1 MYRDAV
7 DLREFYRTSLGQV
20 AQRMIRRR
28 IRQFWPELRGQI
40 VLGLGYATP
49 YLRPFKQEADRVFAV
64 MPASQGV
71 VFWPPE
77 GPAAVTL
84 ADEAELPFADMSVDR
99 VLVVHCLE
107 GTDKIRAMMREIWR
121 VLAGGGRLLVVVP
134 NRSGLWARIE
144 RTPFGHGRPYSAS
157 QLREMMR
164 EHLFVPER
172 SARALFVPPVNSR
185 FLLASAPAWEEVG
198 ERWFE
203 RFAGVTV
210 VEASKQLY
218 AAPLNRVV
226 VPARRPFAVPV
237 PGRAEPASTQPS
249 SQRFGRVPGPATCG
263 EAGTP
268 PVRRTDSPSDPHC

>member
-28 IRQFWPELRGQI
+28 IRQFWPELRGQT

-49 YLRPFKQEADRVFAV
+49 YLLPFRQEAERILAV

-77 GPAAVTL
+77 GPGCVTL
-84 ADEAELPFADMSVDR
+84 SDEEDLPLPDVSVDR

-107 GTDKIRAMMREIWR
+107 AADKSRAMMREIWR
-121 VLAGGGRLLVVVP
+121 VLAGGGRLLVIVP
-134 NRSGLWARIE
+134 NRSGLWARTE
-144 RTPFGHGRPYSAS
+144 RTPFGHGQPYSAS
-157 QLREMMR
+157 QLGQMLRD
-164 EHLFVPER
+164 HLFVPER
-172 SARALFVPPVNSR
+172 SARALFVPPISSR
-185 FLLASAPAWEEVG
+185 FLLASAPAWEEIG

-226 VPARRPFAVPV
+226 APSRRAFAAPAAAQ
-237 PGRAEPASTQPS
+237 AEPAAVEPS
-249 SQRFGRVPGPATCG
+249 RSASKGSAAAR
-263 EAGTP
+263 
-268 PVRRTDSPSDPHC
+268 

>member
-249 SQRFGRVPGPATCG
+249 SQRLGSVPAPATCG

>member
-28 IRQFWPELRGQI
+28 VRQFWPELRGQT

-77 GPAAVTL
+77 GPGAVTL
-84 ADEAELPFADMSVDR
+84 ADEAELPFEDMSVDR

-107 GTDKIRAMMREIWR
+107 AADKIRAMMREIWR

-134 NRSGLWARIE
+134 NRSGIWARTE
-144 RTPFGHGRPYSAS
+144 RTPFGHGRPYSAA

-172 SARALFVPPVNSR
+172 SARALFVPPLDSR
-185 FLLASAPAWEEVG
+185 FLLASAPAWEEIG

-226 VPARRPFAVPV
+226 VPARRPFGVPI
-237 PGRAEPASTQPS
+237 PSGAKPAATQHPSKESTAGPS
-249 SQRFGRVPGPATCG
+249 GSICG

-268 PVRRTDSPSDPHC
+268 PARRTDSPSDPRC